1 MTKLK
6 EKIEGEVLIPS
17 DDRYE
22 ETRKIF
28 NAAITKRPSVIVV
41 CKNAQDVSEAVKYAT
56 KNDLEVAVRG
66 GGHHVSGTSL
76 TEGGLLIDLSQ
87 MTTVEVHKESQ
98 TVSVQG
104 GATLADIDE
113 ETQKY
118 GLAMPTGTVS
128 ETGIAGLALSG
139 GVGYLRG
146 VLGLSCDQM
155 VEANIVTASGEQ
167 KVVSKDTNDDLFWAI
182 RGGGGNFGVVT
193 EFKFN
198 LHFVGPE
205 VLAFDVMY
213 DLEDGMQVFRGLNEY
228 LMTAPDEVS
237 VNMTV
242 MDLPPAP
249 MLPEFLHNKSVMV
262 IAGMYAGNT
271 DEGQDIINPLR
282 KFAEPII
289 DQTGVIPY
297 TDLQKKLDP
306 MVPQGASFK
315 GTSLFFKDLNEDTFA
330 QLLEEKDK
338 APGGL
343 LFQLW
348 EMHGQVNAVPSDFNA
363 FSVRDSKYL
372 LLLDLVYEPGND
384 EAANEWADKFYE
396 TFAPFSLNGAAYL
409 NGIDPYK
416 GVIEKTYGS
425 NYQRLQ
431 EIKAKYDPHNV
442 FARNHNI
449 KANQKV

>member
-6 EKIEGEVLIPS
+6 DKIQGEVLVPG
-17 DDRYE
+17 DDQYE
-22 ETRKIF
+22 GTRKIF

-41 CKNAQDVSEAVKYAT
+41 CKDAQDVSEAVMYAT
-56 KNDLEVAVRG
+56 ENDLEIAVRG

-87 MTTVEVHKESQ
+87 MTTVDVHKESQ
-98 TVSVQG
+98 IVSVQG

-113 ETQKY
+113 ETQKH

-146 VLGLSCDQM
+146 VLGLSCDQL
-155 VEANIVTASGEQ
+155 VEANVVTASGEQ
-167 KVVSKDTNDDLFWAI
+167 KVVNKDTNDDLFWAI

-198 LHFVGPE
+198 LHLVGPE
-205 VLAFDVMY
+205 VLAFNVMY
-213 DLEDGMQVFRGLNEY
+213 DLKDGMKVFRGLNEY

-262 IAGMYAGNT
+262 IAGMYAGDA
-271 DEGQDIINPLR
+271 DEGQGIINPLR
-282 KFAEPII
+282 KLAEPII

-315 GTSLFFKDLNEDTFA
+315 GTSLFFKDLNEDTFK

-348 EMHGQVNAVPSDFNA
+348 EMHGQVNSVPADFNA
-363 FSVRDSKYL
+363 FSVRDSQYL

-384 EAANEWADKFYE
+384 KAADDWAEKFYE

-409 NGIDPYK
+409 NGIDPDK
-416 GVIEKTYGS
+416 DVIEKTYGS

-442 FARNHNI
+442 FTRNHNI
-449 KANQKV
+449 KANQNV

>member
-1 MTKLK
+1 MTNLK
-6 EKIEGEVLIPS
+6 GSIQGKVLVPS
-17 DDRYE
+17 DEQYE

-41 CKNAQDVSEAVKYAT
+41 CKDARDVSEAVRYAT
-56 KNDLEVAVRG
+56 ENDLEVAVRG

-146 VLGLSCDQM
+146 VLGLSCDQL
-155 VEANIVTASGEQ
+155 VEATIVTASGEQ
-167 KVVSKDTNDDLFWAI
+167 LVVNEDKNADLFWAI

-198 LHFVGPE
+198 LHPVGPE
-205 VLAFDVMY
+205 VLAFDIMY
-213 DLEDGMQVFRGLNEY
+213 DLKDGMQVFRELNKY
-228 LMTAPDEVS
+228 LSDAPDEVS

-249 MLPEFLHNKSVMV
+249 MLPEFLHNKAVMV
-262 IAGMYAGNT
+262 IAGMYAGDAN
-271 DEGQDIINPLR
+271 DGKSIIDPLR
-282 KFAEPII
+282 KLAEPII
-289 DQTGVIPY
+289 DNTGVIPY
-297 TDLQKKLDP
+297 SNLQKKLDP
-306 MVPQGASFK
+306 MVPQGASFQ
-315 GTSLFFKDLNEDTFA
+315 GTSLFFKDLSEDAFK

-348 EMHGQVNAVPSDFNA
+348 EMHGQVNRIPADYNA
-363 FSVRDSKYL
+363 FSVRDSHYL

-384 EAANEWADKFYE
+384 EVARDWADRFYE
-396 TFAPFSLNGAAYL
+396 NFAPLSLNGAGYL
-409 NGIDPYK
+409 NGIDPDE

-431 EIKAKYDPHNV
+431 EIKVKYDPYNV
-442 FARNHNI
+442 FSRNHNI
-449 KANQKV
+449 KPKQKV